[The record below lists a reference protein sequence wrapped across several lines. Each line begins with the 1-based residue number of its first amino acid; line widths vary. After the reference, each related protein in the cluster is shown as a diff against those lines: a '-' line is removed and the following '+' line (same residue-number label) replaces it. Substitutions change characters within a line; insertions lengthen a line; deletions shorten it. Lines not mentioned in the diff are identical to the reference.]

1 MIERDRPRFRG
12 TGQSVFIRV
21 NPRLTLAVFSALL
34 ACAGSD
40 HRTPLIVYSP
50 HAKDLLTYYEQGFE
64 ATHPNI
70 DVQWSDMGSQDIL
83 DRLRSERANPQADVW
98 FGAPAETFSRAAK
111 EGLLEPYTPT
121 WASAVQ
127 PEARDAGNRWYG
139 TYLTPEVIAYNSQAV
154 AAADAPRDWDDVLDP
169 KWKGKV
175 IIRDPIP
182 SGSMRAIFGAI
193 ISRELKRTG
202 TTKAGFNWLRRL
214 DANTKEYVITPTMLY
229 LKLGQK
235 EGLVSM
241 YNMPDIVALRDKY
254 PIASQIPASG
264 TPLLVDAIALV
275 RGSKHLDA
283 AKEFYEFVTTP
294 TALRAAADKFVRI
307 PARTDIAPDSLPPWI
322 RQARAE
328 IKPMALDQQLLADSL
343 DSWMKYWDA
352 NVRNCCRGR

>member
-1 MIERDRPRFRG
+1 
-12 TGQSVFIRV
+12 
-21 NPRLTLAVFSALL
+21 
-34 ACAGSD
+34 
-40 HRTPLIVYSP
+40 
-50 HAKDLLTYYEQGFE
+50 
-64 ATHPNI
+64 
-70 DVQWSDMGSQDIL
+70 
-83 DRLRSERANPQADVW
+83 
-98 FGAPAETFSRAAK
+98 
-111 EGLLEPYTPT
+111 
-121 WASAVQ
+121 
-127 PEARDAGNRWYG
+127 
-139 TYLTPEVIAYNSQAV
+139 
-154 AAADAPRDWDDVLDP
+154 
-169 KWKGKV
+169 
-175 IIRDPIP
+175 
-182 SGSMRAIFGAI
+182 
-193 ISRELKRTG
+193 
-202 TTKAGFNWLRRL
+202 
-214 DANTKEYVITPTMLY
+214 MLY

>member
-1 MIERDRPRFRG
+1 MRSDGPRWL
-12 TGQSVFIRV
+12 S
-21 NPRLTLAVFSALL
+21 AVLL
-34 ACAGSD
+34 GAVVSSCGGNS
-40 HRTPLIVYSP
+40 RTPLVVYSP
-50 HAKDLLTYYEQGFE
+50 NGKDLLQYYEQAFE
-64 ATHPNI
+64 KGHPDV
-70 DVQWSDMGSQDIL
+70 DVQWVDMGSQDVL

-98 FGAPAETFSRAAK
+98 FGAPAETFARAAN
-111 EGLLEPYTPT
+111 EGLLAPYRPS
-121 WASAVQ
+121 WSATLPV
-127 PEARDAGNRWYG
+127 ESHDSKDLWYG
-139 TYLTPEVIAYNSQAV
+139 TYLTPEVIAYNSEV
-154 AAADAPRDWDDVLDP
+154 VPAADAPKDWDEVLDP
-169 KWKGKV
+169 KWKGKI

-193 ISRELKRTG
+193 ILRELKRTG
-202 TTKAGFNWLRRL
+202 STKAGFDWLRRL

-294 TALRAAADKFVRI
+294 TALQAAADKFVRI